1 MAYARTAYTYNG
13 TNLFTIDFPYL
24 SEDHVEVF
32 VEGVEATAFTF
43 VNATSISIQTPA
55 LVNGDEVIIRRRTSP
70 TAQIVDFEGDS
81 VLKESDLD
89 TAFSQM
95 FYMAQEAMDVALAA
109 GVVP

>member
-1 MAYARTAYTYNG
+1 MAYARTAYTYSG
-13 TNLFTIDFPYL
+13 TNLFTIGFPYL

-43 VNATSISIQTPA
+43 VNATSISIQDPV
-55 LVNGDEVIIRRRTSP
+55 LVTDDAIVIRRRTSP
-70 TAQIVDFEGDS
+70 TEQIVDFEGDS
-81 VLKESDLD
+81 VLKEDDLD
-89 TAFSQM
+89 TALTQM